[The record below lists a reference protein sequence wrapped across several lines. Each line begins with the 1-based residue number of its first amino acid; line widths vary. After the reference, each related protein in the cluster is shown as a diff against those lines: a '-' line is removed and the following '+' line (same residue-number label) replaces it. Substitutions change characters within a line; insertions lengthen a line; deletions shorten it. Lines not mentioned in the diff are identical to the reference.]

1 MLLVSWNLNGLEDRY
16 MDERTEAAM
25 FQMLLGVPLEKAMV
39 ENFKPNTPDI
49 IVLQEVVERSYHAH
63 ILPHL
68 KAAGFTVYPQQPSE
82 RSYFEVMAT
91 RLPVLDY
98 HHEKF
103 AYSDQGRELSYLRLK
118 NKLTVITA
126 HMESMKPGSSMRIEQ
141 AKLILEKM
149 QQSSTPVIFA
159 GDTNL
164 RQSEWKS
171 LESEGVLDA
180 WESNGALKKHKTTW
194 QRDKYKAR
202 YDRVW
207 TKNLTTTKFSVFG
220 GNKIPTIKEAS
231 SDHLA
236 IRVNFEI

>member
-1 MLLVSWNLNGLEDRY
+1 MQLVTWNLNGLEDRHI
-16 MDERTEAAM
+16 DERTEAAM
-25 FQMLLGVPLEKAMV
+25 FQMLLGAPLEKAMV

-68 KAAGFTVYPQQPSE
+68 QAAGFTIYPQQPSE

-98 HHEKF
+98 QHEKF
-103 AYSDQGRELSYLRLK
+103 DYSDQGRELSCLCLK
-118 NKLTVITA
+118 NKLIIMTA

-141 AKLILEKM
+141 AKFILDKM
-149 QQSSTPVIFA
+149 KQSSTPIIFA

-164 RQSEWKS
+164 RQSEWES
-171 LESEGVLDA
+171 LENEHVLDA
-180 WESNGALKKHKTTW
+180 WESSGSVKKYKTTW

-202 YDRVW
+202 YDRIW
-207 TKNLTTTKFSVFG
+207 IKNIKLSEFTVFG
-220 GNKIPTIKEAS
+220 GNKVPSIKEAS
-231 SDHLA
+231 SDHRAL
-236 IRVNFEI
+236 RVSFEI